1 MTIIGLIGGIAPES
15 TIAYYRQL
23 IAGHRTWHADSY
35 PQILLNS
42 IEMTRMLALLGQED
56 KREAIEFLSD
66 EVKRVAAAGATFA
79 AFASNTPH
87 LVFPAVRARS
97 SIPLIS
103 IVECTA
109 DAIKSRRLKRVGLLG
124 TRFTMDGGF
133 YQTLLAE
140 RKIETI
146 VPSAADRDYVHGVYF
161 EELVKGVFRE
171 ESRTGLLD
179 VIRRLHQEHA
189 VQAVILGGTELPLLL
204 TDDTGSPVP
213 LLDTTRIHVDAL
225 LRRGGIVPG

>member
-23 IAGHRTWHADSY
+23 IAGHRAWHPESY
-35 PQILLNS
+35 PQILINS
-42 IEMTRMLALLGQED
+42 IDMARMLGLLAQAD
-56 KREAIEFLSD
+56 KREAIDFLSD

-87 LVFPAVRARS
+87 LVFPAVRARA

-103 IVECTA
+103 IVEATA
-109 DAIKSRRLKRVGLLG
+109 DEIKSRRLKRVGLLG

-140 RKIETI
+140 RKVECI
-146 VPSAADRDYVHGVYF
+146 VPDAADREFTHEVYF
-161 EELVKGVFRE
+161 RELVNGVFRDD
-171 ESRTGLLD
+171 SRAALLE
-179 VIRRLHQEHA
+179 VIRRLQQAHGVE
-189 VQAVILGGTELPLLL
+189 AVILGGTELPLIL
-204 TDDTGSPVP
+204 TEESGAPVP
-213 LLDTTRIHVDAL
+213 LLDTTRIHVAAL
-225 LRRGGIVPG
+225 LRRGGILPT